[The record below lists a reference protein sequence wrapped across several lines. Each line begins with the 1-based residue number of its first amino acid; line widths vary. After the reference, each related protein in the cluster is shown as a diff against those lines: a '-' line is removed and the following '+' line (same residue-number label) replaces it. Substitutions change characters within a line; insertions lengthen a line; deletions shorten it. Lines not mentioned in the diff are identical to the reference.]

1 MTTRAIF
8 AGLLYCCGCLL
19 QPVEPVEE
27 NVRGH
32 QNFIPRSLPRLD
44 DHFHAY
50 GTTAAEPTLSPSI
63 DLTTPTNVT
72 VIKGKTA
79 MLACVVLNIGNEAV
93 SWMRLRDI
101 NLLAINEETNTKDKR
116 IKAIHVPN
124 SDLWS
129 LRIQDTKLSDA
140 GAYECQVTTDIETAT
155 QVHLKVLDPQ
165 TEISGL
171 PEVYLSKGS
180 TLNLTCI
187 IRNGPAQQPFII
199 WTHNSKILKYVG
211 STNSQ
216 ETTLGDSSET
226 LSRHPIS
233 TRIVVSDTDVQHS
246 GTYNCEPGAA
256 PVASVNVH
264 VLDGKLPA
272 AMQTAAV
279 GTHLHRWLW
288 RLLSIY
294 CIKLIASTTFP
305 SIRTYPL

>member
-19 QPVEPVEE
+19 QSVEPVEE

-44 DHFHAY
+44 EQFLPY

-63 DLTTPTNVT
+63 DTTNTPINVT
-72 VIKGKTA
+72 VIKGKAAT
-79 MLACVVLNIGNEAV
+79 LACVVRNIGNEAV

-101 NLLAINEETNTKDKR
+101 NLLTINEETNTKDKR
-116 IKAIHVPN
+116 IKAIHVP
-124 SDLWS
+124 DTELWS
-129 LRIQDTKLSDA
+129 LRIQDTKLSDT
-140 GAYECQVTTDIETAT
+140 GAYECQVTTDTETAT

-165 TEISGL
+165 TEISG
-171 PEVYLSKGS
+171 PQEVYLSKGS

-187 IRNGPAQQPFII
+187 IRNGPAHQPFII
-199 WTHNSKILKYVG
+199 WTHNSKMLKYVD
-211 STNSQ
+211 STNS
-216 ETTLGDSSET
+216 T
-226 LSRHPIS
+226 S